1 MLPSYGVEDKSVNL
15 SGFLVMD
22 KTFKVLDDAH
32 KRIALRFGID

>member
-1 MLPSYGVEDKSVNL
+1 PTYGVNDKSVNL

-32 KRIALRFGID
+32 KRFALRLGID